1 MAVRVNH
8 SPTMPDIDQ
17 EKQLAAAYSLRF
29 VEDGMAVGLG
39 SGSTASH
46 FISSLGERV
55 RSGLRI
61 RAIATSEKS
70 GDLAREVG
78 IELTDFSQIDR
89 LDVTVDGADEIDPR
103 LNLIKGGGGALLH
116 EKIVASATDRLVI
129 IADSRKPVSTLG
141 AFPLPVEIVPFGYE
155 PAIRRIRELGPEV
168 KLRTLSTGNP
178 FLTAEKNYIL
188 DCSFGRIDDLQD
200 LADRLKRIAGVVEHG
215 LFLQMASLAVIAR
228 GNEIK
233 VEHR

>member
-1 MAVRVNH
+1 MTVRVNH

-17 EKQLAAAYSLRF
+17 EKRRAAAYSLRF
-29 VEDGMAVGLG
+29 IESGMAVGLG

-55 RSGLRI
+55 TDGLRI
-61 RAIATSEKS
+61 RAIPTSEKS
-70 GDLAREVG
+70 GDLARKAG
-78 IELTDFSQIDR
+78 IEITDFSQIDR

-129 IADSRKPVSTLG
+129 IGDSRKPVATLG
-141 AFPLPVEIVPFGYE
+141 AFPLPVEVVPFGHE
-155 PAIRRIRELGPEV
+155 LALRRIRELGPSV
-168 KLRTLSTGNP
+168 KLRTLPSGGP
-178 FLTAEKNYIL
+178 FLTAENNYIL
-188 DCSFGRIDDLQD
+188 DCSFGRIDDLED
-200 LADRLKRIAGVVEHG
+200 LSDRLEKIAGVVEHG
-215 LFLQMASLAVIAR
+215 LFLQMAATVVIAR
-228 GNEIK
+228 GDEIE